1 MFRGR
6 HLRTGSRAICAL
18 ALIGGCVWTAA
29 CGASS
34 SAPLT
39 VEAIALPE
47 QLPAKSLKADK
58 TLFIPGE
65 TMSFDI
71 SLRGVLGGTAVIG
84 VGQPGFVDG
93 KPVIIVRSRVESA
106 GVIAAIKEVRDE
118 IVTWIDLDQGLI
130 VKHEANSKFGEKQ
143 AVIASKFGDG
153 KPGTFTLDYQ
163 RKGKPNLRV
172 RQTLPPD
179 AFAFD
184 IHAILGQLR
193 SMEVEDG
200 DEESF
205 FLLSGRRLWRSS
217 LQVGAHETI
226 RTATGRHPAIRF
238 DGVAQRVSRG
248 LSDVKKKK
256 PRNYSVW
263 LSDDANR
270 LPLLVMATTEYGEL
284 RVELVEYTRPDQRLT
299 KR

>member
-1 MFRGR
+1 MRTGP
-6 HLRTGSRAICAL
+6 HLRWRSTGIL
-18 ALIGGCVWTAA
+18 ALFLIAG

-34 SAPLT
+34 STPLA

-47 QLPAKSLKADK
+47 LPAETIRADK
-58 TLFIPGE
+58 TFFIPGE
-65 TMSFDI
+65 SMSFEI

-93 KPVIIVRSRVESA
+93 RSVIIVRSRVESA

-118 IVTWIDLDQGLI
+118 IVTWIDLDKGLI
-130 VKHEANSKFGEKQ
+130 VKHEANSKFGKKQ
-143 AVIASKFGDG
+143 AVIDSAFGEG
-153 KPGTFTLDYQ
+153 KPGPFHLDYQ
-163 RKGKPNLRV
+163 RKGHPNMKV
-172 RQTLPPD
+172 IQALPND
-179 AFAFD
+179 AYAFD
-184 IHAILGQLR
+184 IHAILGLLR
-193 SMEVEDG
+193 AMEVEDG

-205 FLLSGRRLWRSS
+205 FLLSGRRLWRST

-238 DGVAQRVSRG
+238 DGVAQRVSRA
-248 LSDVKKKK
+248 LNDVKKKK

-270 LPLLVMATTEYGEL
+270 LPLLVMATTEFGEL
-284 RVELVEYTRPDQRLT
+284 RVELVDYSRPDQRLT